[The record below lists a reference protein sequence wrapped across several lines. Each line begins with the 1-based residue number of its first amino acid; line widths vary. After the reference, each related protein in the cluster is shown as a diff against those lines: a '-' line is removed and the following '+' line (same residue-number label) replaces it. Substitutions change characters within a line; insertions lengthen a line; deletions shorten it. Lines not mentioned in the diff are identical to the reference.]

1 MNLVGYY
8 RVPPVRGI
16 FFSPA
21 QEERLLLL
29 GCQEVFSDRCL
40 ASGVVRP
47 GLQRALDALEPGGAV
62 AVPSFHALAG
72 DMTGL
77 VEAVLK
83 LQARG
88 LHLIVQQPEVDTRT
102 QPGFFET
109 CQMLAGFSR
118 ERPMVRT
125 AEAALIAKGGKAG
138 GMKGLKSSAPP
149 LPRTSPR
156 KRTKTTARPS
166 GGSRS

>member
-47 GLQRALDALEPGGAV
+47 GLQRALEALDPGGAV

-72 DMTGL
+72 DMAGL

-88 LHLIVQQPEVDTRT
+88 LHLIVQQPELDTRT

-118 ERPMVRT
+118 ERPMVRA
-125 AEAALIAKGGKAG
+125 AETALIAKGGKAG
-138 GMKGLKSSAPP
+138 GMKGLKANASDDAQAEIIVDDQEADDSVD
-149 LPRTSPR
+149 R
-156 KRTKTTARPS
+156 
-166 GGSRS
+166 

>member
-40 ASGVVRP
+40 ATGVVRP
-47 GLQRALDALEPGGAV
+47 GLDRALDALSEGGAL

-72 DMTGL
+72 TMVDLLDVT
-77 VEAVLK
+77 LK
-83 LQARG
+83 LRARG
-88 LHLIVQQPEVDTRT
+88 LHLVVQQPAIDTRVD
-102 QPGFFET
+102 PSAFET
-109 CQMLAGFSR
+109 FQLMADFNG
-118 ERPMVRT
+118 ERPMVRA
-125 AEAALIAKGGKAG
+125 AEAALVAKGVKGGGLDGLKAG
-138 GMKGLKSSAPP
+138 TPPSAD
-149 LPRTSPR
+149 
-156 KRTKTTARPS
+156 AEAD
-166 GGSRS
+166 